1 VKTGVVLFASSAAF
15 GAISGLIYAFYSHD
29 IAGTM
34 LLGMMTLA
42 LLVITLYIRIAERD
56 ANLRADDDGASPKDG
71 AGDVVGTFALQ
82 SYWPALAALSV
93 ALGMIGLVFLPG
105 LSEAAL
111 LLGGVMGVLV
121 IRLLVREST

>member
-1 VKTGVVLFASSAAF
+1 MKTGVILFASSAAF
-15 GAISGLIYAFYSHD
+15 GAVSGTIYAFYTHD

-34 LLGMMTLA
+34 LLGMMTLT
-42 LLVITLYIRIAERD
+42 LLVISLYIRVAERE
-56 ANLRADDDGASPKDG
+56 ANLRADDESAAPKDG

-111 LLGGVMGVLV
+111 LLGGVMGVLL

>member
-1 VKTGVVLFASSAAF
+1 MKTGVLLFASSAAF
-15 GAISGLIYAFYSHD
+15 GAISGLIYALYTHD

-34 LLGMMTLA
+34 LLGMMTVA
-42 LLVITLYIRIAERD
+42 LLVITIYIRVAEGE
-56 ANLRADDDGASPKDG
+56 ANLRADDENASPRDG
-71 AGDVVGTFALQ
+71 TGDVVGTFALQ

-105 LSEAAL
+105 LSAAAL
-111 LLGGVMGVLV
+111 LLGGVMGVLL